1 MACGLW
7 SHFTCSGL
15 VVGVSLGVYQL
26 ITRRN
31 HSCSPLRTAPHRI
44 CPSTCWWV
52 RGSLPFLAVRSKAS
66 VIIPVHVRLFM
77 GVCFL
82 LLGRDLGVTVL

>member
-1 MACGLW
+1 MKVESRGVWPLVKLCLL
-7 SHFTCSGL
+7 SL

-26 ITRRN
+26 ITHRN
-31 HSCSPLRTAPHRI
+31 HSCSPLRTAPHQI

-66 VIIPVHVRLFM
+66 VIIPVHILLW
-77 GVCFL
+77 VCASFS
-82 LLGRDLGVTVL
+82 